1 MLGPRVLVIG
11 DVLIDELR
19 TADGSDE
26 FPGGSALNVAV
37 GLARLGVDATL
48 AGVLAP
54 DAAVIRR
61 HLEDAGVAIIPSPAP
76 YGTPRAVSDRT
87 DGEPVYH
94 FTEAARRRRIDVDAE
109 LRECIAEAALVA
121 VSGFAFDD
129 PHQLDE
135 LLDAVRDRPLAIDAN
150 PRSGLILDRERFA
163 TGFLRAGASARLV
176 KIGVDDADLVF
187 GETVEVAAHR
197 FLDAG
202 AERVLVT
209 RGAAGAAI
217 LDHSAEI
224 AVPIAVAND
233 PVVDTMGAGDA
244 TFSAIIAAMAAPEE
258 TDWRVALEHAMAIAA
273 ATIREPGGMLRAPV
287 AG

>member
-1 MLGPRVLVIG
+1 MPGRRVLVIG

-19 TADGSDE
+19 TADGSEE

-76 YGTPRAVSDRT
+76 HGTPRAVSDRT

-94 FTEAARRRRIDVDAE
+94 FTEAAVRRRVDFGAE
-109 LRECIAEAALVA
+109 LRSRMASAALVA
-121 VSGFAFDD
+121 VSGFPFDD
-129 PHQLDE
+129 RPQLDE
-135 LLDAVRDRPLAIDAN
+135 LLDAVADQPLAIDAN

-163 TGFLRAGASARLV
+163 AGYLEAAASARLV
-176 KIGVDDADLVF
+176 KIGVEDAELVF
-187 GETVEVAAHR
+187 GETVETAARR

-209 RGAAGAAI
+209 RGAGGAA
-217 LDHSAEI
+217 LWDGAGQM
-224 AVPIAVAND
+224 AVPIVDAAGLI
-233 PVVDTMGAGDA
+233 VDTMGAGDA
-244 TFSAIIAAMAAPEE
+244 TFSAIIASMVAPGD
-258 TDWRVALEHAMAIAA
+258 TDWRGALEHAMAIAA
-273 ATIREPGGMLRAPV
+273 ATIREPGGMLRTPV